1 MTKKLM
7 STPIKLFMATTLSS
21 LLAFTAA
28 SVHLLPLTAE
38 AQAATAHSSSK
49 ANNTGANASMT
60 TTPIKHVVV
69 LFQENVAFDHYFGTY
84 PYALNPKG
92 EPAFK
97 AASNTP
103 TVNGLSSVLL
113 TKNPNGAN
121 PQRLDRSQA
130 LTADMD
136 HNYSAEQS
144 AFNGG
149 KMDQFVKYGGKG
161 SSVVMDYFDGNTVT
175 AMWNYAQH
183 YTLNDNSFG
192 TGYGPSTPG
201 ALNLISGQTHGVSL
215 YTANSTQHG
224 QLADSQL
231 DTRTITEDNDPFYDN
246 ASKGTTAAMDD
257 TNKNVGN
264 LLNDKGIT
272 WGWFQGGFRNI
283 NEQHQNIGGHSVT
296 DYSEHHEPFQYYKST
311 SNPNHL
317 PPSAASMI
325 GKTDQ
330 ANHQYD
336 MADFWTAADAGH
348 LPAVSFLKA
357 PMYEDGHAGYSDP
370 IDEQV
375 FLTNTI
381 NKLQQLPEWKST
393 AVIIAYDDS
402 DGWYDHVMAPLVN
415 GSNDPKLDT
424 LNGQGDAG
432 TPKLG
437 DYKDRAGYGPRLPLL
452 IISPYAKQ
460 NFVDNTLTDQT
471 SILKFIED
479 NWKLGRIGDHSM
491 DEVAGTLLH
500 MFDFN
505 SKVRNTPLFL
515 NPHTGEVES
524 KQDAAAQAKQYIAQ
538 ISKDMK

>member
-7 STPIKLFMATTLSS
+7 STPFKLFMVTTLSTT
-21 LLAFTAA
+21 LALTTTSA
-28 SVHLLPLTAE
+28 HLLPLTAK
-38 AQAATAHSSSK
+38 AQAATKQSVS
-49 ANNTGANASMT
+49 ASPAT
-60 TTPIKHVVV
+60 ITPIKHVVV

-92 EPAFK
+92 EPAFRP
-97 AASNTP
+97 ASNTP

-113 TKNPNGAN
+113 TKNPNGVN

-136 HNYSAEQS
+136 HSYSAEQS

-201 ALNLISGQTHGVSL
+201 ALNLISGQTHGVKL
-215 YTANSTQHG
+215 YSANATAHGELSTSQP
-224 QLADSQL
+224 DS
-231 DTRTITEDNDPFYDN
+231 RTITDDYNPYYDKD
-246 ASKGTTAAMDD
+246 STGTTAAMDD
-257 TNKNVGN
+257 TNKNVGD
-264 LLNDKGIT
+264 LLNQKGVT
-272 WGWFQGGFRNI
+272 WGWFQGGFRNAK
-283 NEQHQNIGGHSVT
+283 EQHKNIGGHTST
-296 DYSEHHEPFQYYKST
+296 DYSPHHQPFQYYKST
-311 SNPNHL
+311 SNPNHVA
-317 PPSAASMI
+317 PSSNTMI
-325 GKTDQ
+325 GKSDR

-336 MADFWTAADAGH
+336 MTDFWTAADAGH

-357 PMYEDGHAGYSDP
+357 PMYQDGHAGYSDP

-381 NKLQQLPEWKST
+381 NKLQQLPEWKNT

-402 DGWYDHVMAPLVN
+402 DGWYDHVMPPLVN

-432 TPKLG
+432 TPKMG
-437 DYKDRAGYGPRLPLL
+437 DYKGRAGYGPRLPLL
-452 IISPYAKQ
+452 IISPYAKK
-460 NFVDNTLTDQT
+460 NYVDNTLTDQS

-479 NWKLGRIGDHSM
+479 NWQLGRIGDHSM
-491 DEVAGTLLH
+491 DAVAGTLTH

-515 NPHTGEVES
+515 NPHTGEAES
-524 KQDAAAQAKQYIAQ
+524 EKEAAAQAKQYIAQ
-538 ISKDMK
+538 MYMDVK